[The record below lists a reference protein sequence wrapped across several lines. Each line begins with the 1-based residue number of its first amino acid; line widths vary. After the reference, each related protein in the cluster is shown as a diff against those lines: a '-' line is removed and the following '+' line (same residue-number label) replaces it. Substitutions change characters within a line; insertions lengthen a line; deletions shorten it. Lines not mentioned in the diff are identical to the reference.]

1 MKYAKEILLL
11 EAIIFILF
19 WLNDEYL
26 ATMLTFI
33 AVPVFGGIL
42 IVSLIAERIEKS
54 KITKDYFYLM
64 VGLAAIPAII
74 FSNALCQWWNQFRLV
89 QGMTTICDSKQH

>member
-1 MKYAKEILLL
+1 MKYLKEILLL

-42 IVSLIAERIEKS
+42 IVSFIAERIEKS

-74 FSNALCQWWNQFRLV
+74 FLV
-89 QGMTTICDSKQH
+89 MHYANGGTSFDWSRE